1 MTLEART
8 QLSTRRKVTPS
19 NERPGGPGS
28 ANRGPGQHGAAP
40 HDAASLQHYQLA
52 LQLLQQ
58 AKFDKALVAFEK
70 LLGTAPPPL
79 AERCRVYVTACHRE
93 LSKKKLEFATPEEQY
108 DYAVSLLNT
117 DYYEEAR
124 EQFTVILTGHPAA
137 DYALYGLA
145 VLDAITGQV
154 EECLDHLAA
163 QLRAIPETAY
173 RPAPTRISSR
183 CRTIRGLRSSSIP
196 KHRKLCSGRG
206 AKMLSTP
213 AAQPLP

>member
-8 QLSTRRKVTPS
+8 PLSTRKKVPPP
-19 NERPGGPGS
+19 NERPSGS
-28 ANRGPGQHGAAP
+28 GAANPTAANRGVGNHGSAHP
-40 HDAASLQHYQLA
+40 DAATLQHYQAA

-58 AKFDKALVAFEK
+58 AKFEKALVAFEK
-70 LLGTAPPPL
+70 LLGIAQPPL

-93 LSKKKLEFATPEEQY
+93 LSKAKLEFASPEEQY

-124 EQFTVILTGHPAA
+124 EQFAEILRGHPSA

-154 EECLDHLAA
+154 EECLEHLA
-163 QLRAIPETAY
+163 RAIDGNPRNRLQARTDTDFQSMQDDPRFTELLYPE
-173 RPAPTRISSR
+173 AP
-183 CRTIRGLRSSSIP
+183 
-196 KHRKLCSGRG
+196 
-206 AKMLSTP
+206 
-213 AAQPLP
+213 

>member
-8 QLSTRRKVTPS
+8 PLSTRRKVSPP

-28 ANRGPGQHGAAP
+28 ASRGPGNHGAVQ
-40 HDAASLQHYQLA
+40 HDAASLQHYQAA

-70 LLGTAPPPL
+70 LLGTAPPTL

-93 LSKKKLEFATPEEQY
+93 LSKKKLEFVSPEEQY

-124 EQFTVILTGHPAA
+124 EQFTEILHGHPTA

-154 EECLDHLAA
+154 EECLDHLG
-163 QLRAIPETAY
+163 RAIEGNPRNRLQARTDTDFQSMQDDPRFTELLYPET
-173 RPAPTRISSR
+173 P
-183 CRTIRGLRSSSIP
+183 
-196 KHRKLCSGRG
+196 
-206 AKMLSTP
+206 
-213 AAQPLP
+213 